1 MNGIEILMKQMG
13 IDPKKM
19 AADFELL
26 KKNIVGKLETI
37 DSTMARIEAQGA
49 RIEAKVNALAGADE
63 IIPVPDKLSI
73 YEVPDGKSG
82 SGGSPNG

>member
-1 MNGIEILMKQMG
+1 MTGIEMLMKQMG

-19 AADFELL
+19 IADFELL
-26 KKNIVGKLETI
+26 KENIVGKLKSI
-37 DSTMARIEAQGA
+37 DDTMARIEAQGA
-49 RIEAKVNALAGADE
+49 RIEGKVNSLAGAED
-63 IIPVPDKLSI
+63 IIPVPEKLSI